1 MHHELLLIYAGDTF
15 TREHGRK
22 GAVLMPV
29 VAVST
34 TPESHGNA
42 GQFGHVSYNPL
53 FNVAGWYVRLN

>member
-29 VAVST
+29 VTVST
-34 TPESHGNA
+34 TPVTHDRA
-42 GQFGHVSYNPL
+42 GQL
-53 FNVAGWYVRLN
+53 